1 MNYGSLLIHQH
12 LNHPS
17 SFQIVVLTLIFLR
30 LSKLFEIGL
39 AVRIPGT
46 IVSNYSEVFDGL
58 KQIIKSLIIIWQPK

>member
-1 MNYGSLLIHQH
+1 
-12 LNHPS
+12 
-17 SFQIVVLTLIFLR
+17 